1 MLFRSELPGCTYSS
15 PYLLAYHKGKDGRME
30 QGMRIAVN
38 ARSAEQNYLSDL
50 LCQRYGIQKVE
61 MIHQES
67 LHAFLAGQ
75 VDFVLVRGEILPPVL
90 ERECETTGISYLG
103 KDEDS
108 VLPVLVVNRDDYKM
122 GDLVRRIIDPQRVK
136 EVEDQVL
143 NGEREEFFY

>member
-1 MLFRSELPGCTYSS
+1 M
-15 PYLLAYHKGKDGRME
+15 
-30 QGMRIAVN
+30 
-38 ARSAEQNYLSDL
+38 
-50 LCQRYGIQKVE
+50 
-61 MIHQES
+61 
-67 LHAFLAGQ
+67 
-75 VDFVLVRGEILPPVL
+75 L